1 MWEPRSAWLLSKT
14 ACAHGWRRISCSP
27 RQRRSHDAFLLLH
40 TRFVGLRWRRFS
52 CSMSC
57 PWDKVTCMEDRIGR
71 LESDVAVLK
80 TDVEYMKRDLSEM
93 RTDVRGFRDRQER
106 DFRLLFGA
114 IIFVTLGL
122 TGVLAKSFGWIH

>member
-1 MWEPRSAWLLSKT
+1 
-14 ACAHGWRRISCSP
+14 
-27 RQRRSHDAFLLLH
+27 
-40 TRFVGLRWRRFS
+40 
-52 CSMSC
+52 
-57 PWDKVTCMEDRIGR
+57 MEDRIGR
-71 LESDVAVLK
+71 LESDVGDIKRDVAVLK
-80 TDVEYMKRDLSEM
+80 TDVEYIKRDLSEM